1 MKKTPDLHSCYKF
14 VMIDWSVIYISYKK
28 LVMNSCKFYVFTLM
42 KKVIDIHLNVSF
54 ISSECFKMKIIC

>member
-1 MKKTPDLHSCYKF
+1 
-14 VMIDWSVIYISYKK
+14 
-28 LVMNSCKFYVFTLM
+28 MNSCKFYVFTLM